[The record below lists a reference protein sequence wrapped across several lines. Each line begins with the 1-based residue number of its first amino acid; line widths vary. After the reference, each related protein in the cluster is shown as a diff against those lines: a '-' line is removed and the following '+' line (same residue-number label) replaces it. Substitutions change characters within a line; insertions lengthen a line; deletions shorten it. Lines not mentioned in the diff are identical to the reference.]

1 MELIK
6 NPNFDFIGKR
16 KIMYLVSLCVIIA
29 GIISFVKRGKG
40 NFGVDFTG
48 GDILHLEFNQKVNAL
63 EIRRM
68 LKDLKIAN
76 FTVQILGREGR
87 EVIIR
92 SSPGTSDTILSFMKQ
107 KVGEKNLI
115 LKGKSI
121 ISPSM
126 SKTLIRKAILAFAW
140 GLIGIL
146 FYITIRFEFRFAVGA
161 TIAIFHDL
169 LVVLSILTLLK
180 KQIDTTV
187 IAALL
192 TIAGYS
198 VNDTVVVFDRI
209 RENLKRT
216 RSTDYF
222 NIFNRSINE
231 TLSRT
236 ILTSLTTLFVVFC
249 IFFFGGEA
257 LHTFSLALIAGFI
270 TGTYSSIFIASSLLI
285 DWHRVKPHR
294 FKL

>member
-16 KIMYLVSLCVIIA
+16 KITYLLSLCLIIA
-29 GIISFVKRGKG
+29 GMLSFIKRGKN

-48 GDILHLEFNQKVNAL
+48 GDILHVEFDKKIDAA
-63 EIRRM
+63 EIRKI

-76 FTVQILGREGR
+76 FTVQILGKERK

-92 SSPGTSDTILSFMKQ
+92 TSPGDSDKILSFLEK
-107 KVGEKNLI
+107 KGENFV
-115 LKGKSI
+115 LKEKSV

-126 SKTLIRKAILAFAW
+126 SKTLMKKAILAFVL
-140 GLIGIL
+140 GLVGIL

-161 TIAIFHDL
+161 TVAIFHDL
-169 LVVLSILTLLK
+169 LVVLSVLAILK
-180 KQIDTTV
+180 KQIDATV

-209 RENLKRT
+209 RENLKKT
-216 RSTDYF
+216 RSTDY
-222 NIFNRSINE
+222 IEVFNRSINE

-257 LHTFSLALIAGFI
+257 LHNFSLALIAGFI